1 MAKADSKTARERPT
15 LKGAPEKLPPRL
27 VASDGYVVE
36 FGGRKYR
43 PHKGEWI
50 KLRGQGRMGDVLM
63 VLKLQR
69 LESLGSDMTPEDA
82 DAASDAL
89 RQIFDTLKA
98 SVIEWNWTDDRG
110 DAYPNPPTLDALQSL
125 SPDECNYLIGE
136 VMGAMPDKDEAKN
149 S

>member
-1 MAKADSKTARERPT
+1 
-15 LKGAPEKLPPRL
+15 
-27 VASDGYVVE
+27 
-36 FGGRKYR
+36 
-43 PHKGEWI
+43 
-50 KLRGQGRMGDVLM
+50 
-63 VLKLQR
+63 
-69 LESLGSDMTPEDA
+69 MTPEDA

-110 DAYPNPPTLDALQSL
+110 DAYDNPPTLDALQSL